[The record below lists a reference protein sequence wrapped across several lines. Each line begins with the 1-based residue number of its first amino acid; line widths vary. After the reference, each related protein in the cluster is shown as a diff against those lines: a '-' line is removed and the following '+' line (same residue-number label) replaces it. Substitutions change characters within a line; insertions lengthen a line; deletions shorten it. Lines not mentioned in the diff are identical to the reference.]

1 MVFLKCKGK
10 RVILVLATPAM
21 KGSNIRHIQFRF
33 RPRSSGRLRTAGT
46 TAHSV
51 FGRIL
56 AFSPLLAML
65 ILPAS
70 TSTQAK
76 TIQAAT
82 AARSDVARA
91 IASAQDGDTVSIPAG
106 TATWTTGL
114 ITAGSRALTIQG
126 AGIGQTTINDNV
138 PKPRGGSGS
147 VLWIFD
153 TRPEKSLRLTGITF
167 QGVAQDT
174 KSFNKGTLV
183 FEGRSH
189 AVRIDHVKIDQP
201 GTGGMVFNGDVW
213 GVVDHCIFNM
223 PNFKQAI
230 QIFSQN
236 WNGGTYGD
244 GSFEDPLH
252 LGSSEGLY
260 IEDNTFIGSGVAGA
274 GVTDS
279 TQGGRFVFRYN
290 TVTSEYAATHGTEG
304 QRYRGVR
311 SYEFYNNTFTNPNS
325 MMFCAIY
332 LRGGSGVIWGNTFRG
347 GTGQTG
353 YKNAILAANYRS
365 FQNQQPW
372 GHCNGKN
379 TWDGNTDEL
388 GYPALDQVGRG
399 TCGDQIRGD
408 SPRNRR
414 TNLASWPRNASE
426 PLYVWNNNWTA
437 VPNNAGNLIAS
448 QQAVIQA
455 GRDWV
460 EAPMP
465 GYVPYTYPH
474 PLTSS
479 QPGSRPAM
487 NPMPSSTP
495 GDSKKQESSKT

>member
-1 MVFLKCKGK
+1 M
-10 RVILVLATPAM
+10 
-21 KGSNIRHIQFRF
+21 
-33 RPRSSGRLRTAGT
+33 
-46 TAHSV
+46 AHSV
-51 FGRIL
+51 FDRTL

-65 ILPAS
+65 MTVS
-70 TSTQAK
+70 TSAQAG
-76 TIQAAT
+76 TVQAMS
-82 AARSDVARA
+82 AARSDIERA
-91 IASAQDGDTVSIPAG
+91 IASAQDGDKVIIPAG
-106 TATWTTGL
+106 SATWTTGL
-114 ITAGSRALTIQG
+114 ITNVSRALTIQG
-126 AGIGQTTINDNV
+126 AGIGQTIIYDNV
-138 PKPRGGSGS
+138 PKLTGGSGS
-147 VLWIFD
+147 VLWLFN

-183 FEGRSH
+183 FEGRSQ

-201 GTGGMVFNGDVW
+201 GTGAMVFSGDVW

-223 PNFKQAI
+223 PNFKQGI

-236 WNGGTYGD
+236 WHGGNYGD

-252 LGSSEGLY
+252 LGSGEGLY

-290 TVTSEYAATHGTEG
+290 TVTSDYAATHGTEG

-311 SYEFYNNTFTNPNS
+311 SYEFYNNTFTNPDS

-332 LRGGSGVIWGNTFRG
+332 LRGGSGVIWGNRFRG
-347 GTGQTG
+347 GSGQTG

-365 FQNQQPW
+365 SQNQQPW

-379 TWDGNTDEL
+379 PWDGNTDEL

-399 TCGDQIRGD
+399 TCADQIRGD
-408 SPRNRR
+408 PPRNRR
-414 TNLASWPRNASE
+414 TNLATWPRNASE
-426 PLYVWNNNWTA
+426 PLYVWNNSWTA
-437 VPNNAGNLIAS
+437 VPNNAGQLIAS

-479 QPGSRPAM
+479 QSA
-487 NPMPSSTP
+487 PMPAPHATSSSPHNLLERTKKLKAQKP
-495 GDSKKQESSKT
+495 RRPEATEHVALDSN